1 MLFLAESGSRT
12 GNENDVLE
20 RFIVRIAAGEQ
31 EALVQLYQQTRT
43 AVYGF
48 ALSITK
54 HGTDAEDVLQDTYLQ
69 VWQGAEGYRA
79 QGRPIAWMMTIVR
92 NLALD
97 RLRERARTAELPP
110 EDWWPED
117 SSALTQEDR
126 LTLEALLQL
135 LPNEDR
141 QIVTLHAVA
150 GLKHREIAAL
160 LKLPLSTVLS
170 KYNRSMKK
178 LQLAWKEA
186 EERAL

>member
-1 MLFLAESGSRT
+1 MLFLAESGPRP
-12 GNENDVLE
+12 GYDDDALE
-20 RFIVRIAAGEQ
+20 RSIARIAAGER
-31 EALVQLYQQTRT
+31 EALAQLYQHSRT

-48 ALSITK
+48 ALSIMK
-54 HGTDAEDVLQDTYLQ
+54 QRADAEDVLQDTYLQ

-79 QGRPIAWMMTIVR
+79 QGRPMAWLMTIVR

-97 RLRERARTAELPP
+97 RLRERLRTAELPP
-110 EDWWPED
+110 EDWQLTDDP
-117 SSALTQEDR
+117 ALTQEDR
-126 LTLEALLQL
+126 LTLEALLGQL
-135 LPNEDR
+135 SDEER
-141 QIVTLHAVA
+141 QIVTLHAIA

-186 EERAL
+186 EEHGS